1 MFSRYIVR
9 HVWSWFGA
17 RDRHSGHVTEVL
29 LQKYDVIST
38 LDWSDYPPKPLRYCY
53 FQNHYLSVW
62 RPVLVKIM
70 TIKLHRKSVLIQL
83 QQILWTYCVFLSS
96 LNNTFFSVFVI
107 ILSNKSYFCFNYRN
121 TFFIHAVNYFSLVLR
136 IIFLIYIKNYFLIGP
151 RIIFRGIAN
160 LFFGLQC
167 IEGLK
172 LTARRSSRVVNVG
185 SLEKRS
191 NQPKYKDKNKK
202 SKDYCKADLK
212 QRVLFFITILQV
224 YSCYCGPCIWS
235 GLVRVFD
242 FLGRPFW
249 KLCKWRSAFKGN
261 AKAKHCGKKRNIGK
275 KTKEVFIFLT
285 KSVRS

>member
-38 LDWSDYPPKPLRYCY
+38 LDWSDYPQKPLRYCY

-83 QQILWTYCVFLSS
+83 QQILWTCCVFLSS